1 MARRAA
7 TATPPK
13 AEEPP
18 VSKTAGDEL
27 DEENIRYVD
36 AVPGASTADGE
47 APSEG
52 VAEPG
57 VQEPASAAQELEV
70 VGIAPGAE
78 GEDEDPR
85 VTAARAA
92 QGAADARANELERR
106 LTEQSAQRIIES
118 REANRQRKRLL
129 ADRDPQT
136 FIDET
141 LREDDQEVEAERAF
155 SQYEGTVLDWTKRS
169 SAALYPELTPEALYQ
184 AESEMHQLA
193 ARQGRRATAAEVLAM
208 YGEYRVRLSRADV
221 ESKDTRIK
229 ELEEKVAA
237 LQNGETGDLLEGDEG
252 PESPAAPGVRRALSA
267 KAIEEMD
274 DNEYEARREDIM
286 HWQARHFRGG

>member
-18 VSKTAGDEL
+18 VSTPAVDEL

-36 AVPGASTADGE
+36 AVPGASTADDE

-52 VAEPG
+52 VAESD
-57 VQEPASAAQELEV
+57 VQEPAPAEQELEA
-70 VGIAPGAE
+70 VGIAPVA
-78 GEDEDPR
+78 EDEDPR

-92 QGAADARANELERR
+92 QGAADARANELERL
-106 LTEQSAQRIIES
+106 LTEQQAQRIIEN

-129 ADRDPQT
+129 AERDPQT

-141 LREDDQEVEAERAF
+141 LREDEREVEAERSF
-155 SQYEGTVLDWTKRS
+155 NQYEGTVLDWTKRS
-169 SAALYPELTPEALYQ
+169 ASVLYPELTPEALYQ

-208 YGEYRVRLSRADV
+208 YGEYRVRLSRTDV

-267 KAIEEMD
+267 KAVQEMD
-274 DNEYEARREDIM
+274 DEEYEARREDIM
-286 HWQARHFRGG
+286 NWQARHFKGG